1 MKYLFITVLIVLTL
15 LLPNNLVFA
24 NSNDQFQYY
33 FENWNQK
40 IKLASQFLDEAEE
53 ELKNGNEAQGCIK
66 QRKAA
71 DYGIEATQSLIQAF
85 KESESTSD
93 LSDIQ
98 SGLKKW
104 EELRDFC

>member
-1 MKYLFITVLIVLTL
+1 MRIFVLALVVLIILIF
-15 LLPNNLVFA
+15 PNHSVVADPIN
-24 NSNDQFQYY
+24 QFDYY
-33 FENWNQK
+33 YKNWNEK
-40 IKLASQFLDEAEE
+40 IKLASQFLDEAEK
-53 ELKNGNEAQGCIK
+53 ELKSGNEAQACIK

-71 DYGIEATQSLIQAF
+71 KYGIEATQSLIKAF
-85 KESESTSD
+85 EESKSTND